1 MPLYESVY
9 IARQDVS
16 SQQVEGLTE
25 NFTSILENNGGRIA
39 KSEYWGLRNLAY
51 KIKKNRKGHYVLMHI
66 DAPAAAIHELE
77 RNMRINEDIVR
88 YLTTRVDEIE
98 EGPSIVMLS
107 KGRSDDRR
115 GDRDSRG
122 PREDRESRGPRSESR
137 SSGSDSK
144 DNAGEK
150 S

>member
-1 MPLYESVY
+1 
-9 IARQDVS
+9 
-16 SQQVEGLTE
+16 
-25 NFTSILENNGGRIA
+25 
-39 KSEYWGLRNLAY
+39 
-51 KIKKNRKGHYVLMHI
+51 MHI